1 MYKNAANLYNTLLVI
16 YFNYYDIIIDEEK
29 KRWIKDMIL
38 VIYFLK
44 IINMM
49 NGTKKMKKKS
59 KLQPQGSVTERV
71 KLRTI

>member
-1 MYKNAANLYNTLLVI
+1 
-16 YFNYYDIIIDEEK
+16 
-29 KRWIKDMIL
+29 MIL

-49 NGTKKMKKKS
+49 NGTKKTKKKS
-59 KLQPQGSVTERV
+59 KLQPQGSVTEIV